1 MTQAEVD
8 NPKSELKQAKAI
20 RKLFPV
26 PCSLFP
32 VPCSLFPVPC
42 SLFPVPCSLFPVP
55 CSLFPVPCSL
65 KPETLYLTKLK
76 TAILVT
82 FTF

>member
-1 MTQAEVD
+1 M
-8 NPKSELKQAKAI
+8 PCS
-20 RKLFPV
+20 LFPSWEGLGV
-26 PCSLFP
+26 GYSSLFP
-32 VPCSLFPVPC
+32 VPCSL
-42 SLFPVPCSLFPVP
+42 S
-55 CSLFPVPCSL
+55 PVPCSL